1 MAASDLTI
9 PNPAEE
15 ADVPYKL
22 FTGGKVVNSWGMVR
36 ADVLVEDGRIEAVG
50 NLRDLG
56 VTDAELIAC
65 DGKLLVPG
73 GVDVHTHIDSPM
85 MGTTT
90 ADDFESG
97 TRAAAC
103 GGTTTIVDFAMQP
116 RGLRLLDALDAHHRK
131 ASGKAVIDYGFHM
144 CVTDLYPG
152 ATGEFKE
159 IAQSG
164 VTSFKVFMAY
174 RGSLMVNDG
183 ELFDVLRRAR
193 SVGAQVCVHAEN
205 GDVIDRLSAD
215 LVAAGQTGPGSHE
228 ISRPP
233 ATEVEA
239 VRRAI
244 QIARMADAPLYF
256 VHLSTE
262 GAVEAVA
269 EARSKDWAVAGE
281 TCTHYLTLDRAIY
294 DQPGFEPAKA
304 VLTPPLRTA
313 EHRAALWRGLRAGSL
328 GVVSSDH
335 CPFCLEEKQRLG
347 AGDFRLIPNGG
358 PGVEHRMLVMYSEG
372 VAQGRISLEKFVDLT
387 STAPARQFGLPT
399 KGAIAPGFDADIVV
413 LDPAG
418 TTTISA
424 ATQNQRMDYTLYE
437 GWTIPGSL
445 PAVYSRGDLIAQEGR
460 YVGAPGRGRFIARD
474 SQ

>member
-1 MAASDLTI
+1 M
-9 PNPAEE
+9 
-15 ADVPYKL
+15 PYQL
-22 FTGGKVVNSWGMVR
+22 FTGGTVVNSSGSVR
-36 ADVLVEDGRIEAVG
+36 TDVLVRDGRIEAVG
-50 NLRDLG
+50 NLAGL
-56 VTDAELIAC
+56 TIPDAERIPC
-65 DGKLLVPG
+65 DGRLLLPG

-103 GGTTTIVDFAMQP
+103 GGTTTVVDFAMQP
-116 RGLRLLDALDAHHRK
+116 RGVRLLDALDAHRAK
-131 ASGKAVIDYGFHM
+131 ARGKAVVDYGFHM

-152 ATGEFKE
+152 AIEEFKE

-174 RGSLMVNDG
+174 RGTLMIHDG
-183 ELFDVLRRAR
+183 ELFDVLRQAR

-215 LVAAGQTGPGSHE
+215 LVAAGRTGPGSHE

-233 ATEVEA
+233 STEVEA

-269 EARSKDWAVAGE
+269 EARSKDWAIAGE

-294 DQPGFEPAKA
+294 DEPGFEPAKA
-304 VLTPPLRTA
+304 VLTPPLRSA

-347 AGDFRLIPNGG
+347 GSDFRLIPNGG
-358 PGVEHRMLVMYSEG
+358 PGVEHRMLVVYGEG
-372 VAQGRISLEKFVDLT
+372 VAQGRISLEKYVDLT
-387 STAPARQFGLPT
+387 STTPARQFGLAS
-399 KGAIAPGFDADIVV
+399 KGAIAPGFDADLVV
-413 LDPAG
+413 FDPG
-418 TTTISA
+418 GSTTISA

-437 GWTIPGSL
+437 GWTVPGSIA
-445 PAVYSRGDLIAQEGR
+445 AVYSRGELVAREGT
-460 YVGAPGRGRFIARD
+460 YVGAPGRGRFVARNG
-474 SQ
+474 Q

>member
-1 MAASDLTI
+1 M
-9 PNPAEE
+9 
-15 ADVPYKL
+15 PYQL
-22 FTGGKVVNSWGMVR
+22 FTGGEVVNSTGSVR
-36 ADVLVEDGRIEAVG
+36 ADVLVRAGRIEAIG
-50 NLRDLG
+50 NLGDLG
-56 VTDAELIAC
+56 IPEAERIDCA
-65 DGKLLVPG
+65 GKLLLPG

-103 GGTTTIVDFAMQP
+103 GGTTTVVDFAMQP
-116 RGLRLLDALDAHHRK
+116 RGVRLVDALDAHHAK
-131 ASGKAVIDYGFHM
+131 ARGRAVVDYGFHM
-144 CVTDLYPG
+144 CITDLYRG
-152 ATGEFKE
+152 ATDEFKD

-174 RGSLMVNDG
+174 RGSLMLHDG
-183 ELFDVLRRAR
+183 ELFDVLGQAR
-193 SVGAQVCVHAEN
+193 GVGAQVCVHAEN

-215 LVAAGQTGPGSHE
+215 LVAAGRTGPGSHE

-233 ATEVEA
+233 STEVEA

-244 QIARMADAPLYF
+244 QIARLADAPLYF

-269 EARSKDWAVAGE
+269 EARSRDWAVAGE

-294 DQPGFEPAKA
+294 DSPGFEAAKA
-304 VLTPPLRTA
+304 VLTPPLRSA

-347 AGDFRLIPNGG
+347 GTDFRQIPNGG
-358 PGVEHRMLVMYSEG
+358 PGVEHRMLVVYAEG
-372 VAQGRISLEKFVDLT
+372 VAQGRISLEKYVDLT
-387 STAPARQFGLPT
+387 STAPAKQFGLAT
-399 KGAIAPGFDADIVV
+399 KGAIAPGLDADLVV
-413 LDPAG
+413 FDPSG
-418 TTTISA
+418 STTISA
-424 ATQNQRMDYTLYE
+424 ATQNQRLDYTLYE
-437 GWTIPGSL
+437 GWTVPGAIS
-445 PAVYSRGDLIAQEGR
+445 AVYSRGDLIARDGQ
-460 YVGAPGRGRFIARD
+460 YVGAAGRGRFLARG
-474 SQ
+474 SR